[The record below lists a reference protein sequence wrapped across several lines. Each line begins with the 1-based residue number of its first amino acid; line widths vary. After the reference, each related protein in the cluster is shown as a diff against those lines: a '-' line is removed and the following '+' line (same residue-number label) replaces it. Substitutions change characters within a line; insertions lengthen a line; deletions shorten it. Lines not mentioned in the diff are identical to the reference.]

1 MCTGERGGGGEGM
14 VSRVDNVDRAWLGN
28 EWQQVAG
35 PPISY
40 LPNFTV
46 STPIPYLQGE
56 GRRDIEGEKEK

>member
-1 MCTGERGGGGEGM
+1 M